1 MSNSHLRFET
11 RRKLAHILLTF
22 WPILFVFL
30 GFSRFEELVIYTAY
44 LAFMLLSEFLRIR
57 YDYNTPTAMLL
68 RSVSRSTINGDLKK
82 KWKKVRIPYWIIGS
96 LFAMALFGPQII
108 IASTVC
114 LTFGDSVSGMTKAL
128 LQRRRSPVGI
138 GMGILVS
145 MILTYILTGAALMAI
160 LSSIIGMIGDA
171 SNLVNDNLSI
181 PVLAALGA
189 YLGSII

>member
-1 MSNSHLRFET
+1 MTNEHLGFEA
-11 RRKLAHILLTF
+11 RRKSAHMLLTF

-30 GFSRFEELVIYTAY
+30 GFSRFAELVIYTIY
-44 LAFMLLSEFLRIR
+44 LAFMLSSEFLRIH
-57 YDYNTPTAMLL
+57 YDYNTPTAVLL

-82 KWKKVRIPYWIIGS
+82 RWKKVRIPYWIIGS

-128 LQRRRSPVGI
+128 LQRRRSLLGI
-138 GMGILVS
+138 GAGILVS
-145 MILTYILTGAALMAI
+145 TILTYALTGAALIAI
-160 LSSIIGMIGDA
+160 FSSVIGMMGDA
-171 SNLVNDNLSI
+171 SNIVNDNLSI
-181 PVLAALGA
+181 PVLGALGA

>member
-1 MSNSHLRFET
+1 MANSHLRFET
-11 RRKLAHILLTF
+11 RRKLAHVLLTF

-30 GFSRFEELVIYTAY
+30 DFSRFAELAIYIIY
-44 LAFMLLSEFLRIR
+44 LVFMLSSEFLRIR

-82 KWKKVRIPYWIIGS
+82 RWKKVRIPYWIIGS

-128 LQRRRSPVGI
+128 LQRRRSPVGV

-145 MILTYILTGAALMAI
+145 MIITYALTGAALIAVF
-160 LSSIIGMIGDA
+160 SSVIGMIGDA

-181 PVLAALGA
+181 SVLAALGG